1 MNKLLGPGLY
11 LDAKN
16 SKDTNAAMLRWW
28 SLLEKYSCKASK
40 LHLKP
45 RRFKIFIEA
54 LENQLLKD
62 RKKNIRKRPLQGE
75 NGSSTAASTVMNQN
89 RASGQDTRT
98 LKLILV
104 DGQNIQKLGT
114 GRGTLK
120 HNINIGVISGNN
132 KGDSTV
138 VKPARRRRKPGAI
151 SSTAYKKWERAA
163 IAGVSLVA
171 DAAEHLERAAID
183 KEAEHVQ
190 GISAQKVPDPIEK
203 VISPLDASFQY
214 SSVCSNVHTSMKLKL
229 QLFPI
234 DDGTRRALELDKH
247 NPHLE
252 LTLGSRKKISSV
264 LEHLNQKWGDSSVA
278 SEELMLLPY
287 NAHRENLVGCQRWMQ
302 DSNATAADVHI
313 SIGSPAMFRLRYGW
327 FLNTEFT
334 SMRAQKPLV
343 PTCTS
348 VGDSSTGNR
357 MQEIVDPISSYGS
370 STNDQAEKIVD
381 PCNDQLTAANKI
393 CASASAG
400 GHNSAVTRNNL
411 LEFSDPAANTSWHRK
426 EISNRANPKQPADF
440 DYLRPSNGIAL
451 PAGEWADSPTNISV
465 GDLLAEVPHDE
476 NQDCSDA
483 PIVQSNQCLQM
494 PFSCDSFDAA
504 IAAHMSKHQKFLS
517 TVVPHTGSI
526 WDAEETCDA
535 FSFQK
540 SHLLYQEVPTSS
552 CVGSPSTCKQMQG
565 TNSKPSNAFV
575 EELPDA
581 EDLVERPDVE
591 PINECQSNAQIA
603 DDSARDFSGL
613 ADIYWPDS
621 LGPLDLDIPSSKYHS
636 DLILSDSLGGLNRL
650 IASSLD
656 TFQNCSFFGLDKKD
670 PTSTV
675 ETQETISF
683 SGFKIGSGI

>member
-1 MNKLLGPGLY
+1 
-11 LDAKN
+11 
-16 SKDTNAAMLRWW
+16 
-28 SLLEKYSCKASK
+28 
-40 LHLKP
+40 
-45 RRFKIFIEA
+45 
-54 LENQLLKD
+54 
-62 RKKNIRKRPLQGE
+62 
-75 NGSSTAASTVMNQN
+75 
-89 RASGQDTRT
+89 
-98 LKLILV
+98 
-104 DGQNIQKLGT
+104 
-114 GRGTLK
+114 
-120 HNINIGVISGNN
+120 
-132 KGDSTV
+132 
-138 VKPARRRRKPGAI
+138 
-151 SSTAYKKWERAA
+151 
-163 IAGVSLVA
+163 
-171 DAAEHLERAAID
+171 
-183 KEAEHVQ
+183 
-190 GISAQKVPDPIEK
+190 
-203 VISPLDASFQY
+203 
-214 SSVCSNVHTSMKLKL
+214 MKLKL

-302 DSNATAADVHI
+302 DSIATAADVYAL
-313 SIGSPAMFRLRYGW
+313 IGSPAVFRLRYGW
-327 FLNTEFT
+327 FSTTEFT
-334 SMRAQKPLV
+334 SLRVCEPLV
-343 PTCTS
+343 SSCIP
-348 VGDSSTGNR
+348 VGDSVSENGKGK
-357 MQEIVDPISSYGS
+357 IVDPLSSSRS
-370 STNDQAEKIVD
+370 STNDQGGKIVD
-381 PCNDQLTAANKI
+381 PCNGQLT
-393 CASASAG
+393 
-400 GHNSAVTRNNL
+400 RNHL
-411 LEFSDPAANTSWHRK
+411 VEFSDLATNTSWHIK
-426 EISNRANPKQPADF
+426 ETNNRTNPKQPEDLN
-440 DYLRPSNGIAL
+440 DLRLCNGIAL
-451 PAGEWADSPTNISV
+451 SAGEWADSLTNISV
-465 GDLLAEVPHDE
+465 GDLLAEASHVE
-476 NQDCSDA
+476 NPDCPENTIA
-483 PIVQSNQCLQM
+483 QSNQCLQQI

-504 IAAHMSKHQKFLS
+504 IAAHMSTQQKSTAFLS
-517 TVVPHTGSI
+517 TVVPRTCSI

-535 FSFQK
+535 FSFPRN
-540 SHLLYQEVPTSS
+540 HVLYQEVPTSS
-552 CVGSPSTCKQMQG
+552 CVTSPRTGKQMEG
-565 TNSKPSNAFV
+565 TNSKPSDVFL